1 VTAQADDPLATLIG
15 PASGFLTSEDAEAL
29 WSRLGI
35 EDDELRVEFI
45 QALASLGGGDD
56 DPASPLHLR
65 VGRWRIDL
73 AQQGIRSALMAAA
86 LAAVLASQ
94 GLNELGIALASAILP
109 SVVEI
114 ERVDLSPAD
123 RRLLLEIRIRPAFRD
138 GYASE
143 DELYA
148 ALPEDTRRAVNRYDF
163 ADFIGRIRDAG
174 LTDEA
179 WEYGDVEPRL
189 LLRDPGQRRPSLK
202 IR

>member
-1 VTAQADDPLATLIG
+1 
-15 PASGFLTSEDAEAL
+15 
-29 WSRLGI
+29 
-35 EDDELRVEFI
+35 
-45 QALASLGGGDD
+45 
-56 DPASPLHLR
+56 
-65 VGRWRIDL
+65 
-73 AQQGIRSALMAAA
+73 MAAA

-123 RRLLLEIRIRPAFRD
+123 RRLLLEIRIKPAFRD

-163 ADFIGRIRDAG
+163 ADFIGRLRDAG
-174 LTDEA
+174 LADEA
-179 WEYGDVEPRL
+179 WEYGDIEPRL
-189 LLRDPGQRRPSLK
+189 LLRDPGQRRPFLK